1 MRILDF
7 QLHMPKL
14 IQNMKPRIPSL
25 LLTTT
30 LIAILP
36 ALAGEP
42 GEHPVDQKNKE
53 FSQTEITIKPG
64 EKIVFNNG
72 DTVTHNV
79 FSNSKVNPFHIK
91 IQQPGSSST
100 VQFENEG
107 VTEVRCAIHPKM
119 KLMVTVKN

>member
-1 MRILDF
+1 MNSRL
-7 QLHMPKL
+7 
-14 IQNMKPRIPSL
+14 PSL
-25 LLTTT
+25 LATTT
-30 LIAILP
+30 LLAILP

-42 GEHPVDQKNKE
+42 GEHAVDQKNKE

-64 EKIVFNNG
+64 EKLVFNNS
-72 DTVTHNV
+72 DNVTHNV

-100 VQFENEG
+100 VQFEQEG

-119 KLMVTVKN
+119 KLLVTVKH

>member
-1 MRILDF
+1 
-7 QLHMPKL
+7 
-14 IQNMKPRIPSL
+14 MKSRLPSL
-25 LLTTT
+25 FATVTLL
-30 LIAILP
+30 AILP
-36 ALAGEP
+36 VLAGEP

-64 EKIVFNNG
+64 EKLVFNNS

-100 VQFENEG
+100 VQFEQEG

-119 KLMVTVKN
+119 KLLVTVKH